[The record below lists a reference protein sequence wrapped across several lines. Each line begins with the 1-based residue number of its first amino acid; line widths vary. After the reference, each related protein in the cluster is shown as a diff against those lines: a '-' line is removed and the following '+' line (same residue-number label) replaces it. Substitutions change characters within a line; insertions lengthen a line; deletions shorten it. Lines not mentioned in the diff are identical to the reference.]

1 MGTFFKAL
9 FATLAETYLAKLHL
23 QRDSNVQY
31 PSSPTEPSS
40 AGTERDMINTRKPVR
55 RDSQIL
61 MPPPDGT
68 PILFRDHIHLSEV
81 PATPP
86 ISAKAKERVEDDIEL
101 DLESLGLTD
110 KEIKPEKIQKL
121 EKIGSGG
128 FKEYVSCVFVLAI
141 RRSHSLLCSVFLG
154 KYHGRK
160 VAIAEFRGQ
169 LSASE

>member
-1 MGTFFKAL
+1 MRLCEANDIETDGVRTKNQLAHAL
-9 FATLAETYLAKLHL
+9 L
-23 QRDSNVQY
+23 QWRDSTAQF
-31 PSSPTEPSS
+31 PSSPTERSVSS
-40 AGTERDMINTRKPVR
+40 QGTERGDIRTKRPLPNRHGGGGAR
-55 RDSQIL
+55 SSAL
-61 MPPPDGT
+61 MPPPAIT
-68 PILFRDHIHLSEV
+68 PLLYRDQDNVHHADV

-86 ISAKAKERVEDDIEL
+86 ISGKANERLQEDVEL

-128 FKEYVSCVFVLAI
+128 FKD
-141 RRSHSLLCSVFLG
+141 VFLG